1 MWRWYDR
8 CVAVATRGLPPEA
21 SASETRGFARSSAA
35 SRKQSRVQELPSPA
49 PPTPISRVNTTT
61 APVPFFAASGER
73 ATRRL
78 LLLAYHFPPS
88 QTAGALR
95 WQKLSRFAVERGYAL
110 DVITRD
116 PAQLASSD
124 SSRLDDLPAGTR
136 LYAVRDDEPWI
147 VPPERALR
155 SLFRRIRSSNT
166 AGNGARPAAAERRN
180 GASPVAIRR
189 EALRWPPRSPREVV
203 RAYGSW
209 LYHAAEQVWAD
220 RAQSFGMG
228 LSRHERYEA
237 VISCGP
243 PHMPHEA
250 ARRIARHRR
259 LPFVMDL
266 RDPWSLLPDLNQHYA
281 STLWFSIAERY
292 ERRTVRDAA
301 LVIMN
306 TESARDAMRQR
317 YPAARERIVAVLN
330 GYDDEPVPASRH
342 GARFTIAYAGS
353 LYMNRDP
360 RLLFR
365 AARRVIDELSLSP
378 AQFAMAFIGNT
389 ETYGGTPLTQLAQDE
404 GIAPFVETG
413 GPRPRSEALEFLAT
427 ATMLVNLPQDA
438 TLCVPSKVF
447 EYMQFSAW
455 VLALEPEGSATERV
469 LRNTTADVV
478 APTDVNGIARVLRT
492 RYLEFAAGRR
502 PTRIAT
508 SDTYSRRHQAALLFD
523 ALEAHLPNQ
532 RGVHA

>member
-1 MWRWYDR
+1 
-8 CVAVATRGLPPEA
+8 
-21 SASETRGFARSSAA
+21 
-35 SRKQSRVQELPSPA
+35 
-49 PPTPISRVNTTT
+49 VNTTT
-61 APVPFFAASGER
+61 APASPFFEAGGDG

-95 WQKLSRFAVERGYAL
+95 WQKLSRFAAERGFAL

-116 PAQLASSD
+116 PAQLSTAD
-124 SSRLDDLPAGTR
+124 TARLADLPAGTR
-136 LYAVRDDEPWI
+136 VFAVRDDEPWI
-147 VPPERALR
+147 LGPERSLRALLER
-155 SLFRRIRSSNT
+155 VRAPRPSST
-166 AGNGARPAAAERRN
+166 NGATSAGRATRN
-180 GASPVAIRR
+180 GHGPIAIRR
-189 EALRWPPRSPREVV
+189 EALRWPPRSPRDVV

-220 RAQSFGMG
+220 RALSLGMR
-228 LSRHERYEA
+228 LSRHQRYDA
-237 VISCGP
+237 VVSCGP

-250 ARRIARHRR
+250 ARRIARRR
-259 LPFVMDL
+259 GLPFVMDL

-281 STLWFSIAERY
+281 SALWFAIAERH
-292 ERRTVRDAA
+292 ERRAVRDAT
-301 LVIMN
+301 LVVMN
-306 TESARDAMRQR
+306 TEPARDAMREK
-317 YPAARERIVAVLN
+317 YPEARDRIVAVLN

-365 AARRVIDELSLSP
+365 AARRVIEELSLSP
-378 AQFAMAFIGNT
+378 TQFAMAFIGNT
-389 ETYGGTPLTQLAQDE
+389 ETYGGTPLVELAREE
-404 GIAPFVETG
+404 GVAPFVETG
-413 GPRPRSEALEFLAT
+413 GPRPRSEALQFLAD

-455 VLALEPEGSATERV
+455 VLALEPKGSATERV

-478 APTDVNGIARVLRT
+478 APDDVDGIARVLRA
-492 RYLEFAAGRR
+492 RYREFAAGRR

-508 SDTYSRRHQAALLFD
+508 TDRYSRRHQAALLFES
-523 ALEAHLPNQ
+523 LEAHLPNQ
-532 RGVHA
+532 RGVYA